1 MVGLTSTVFYRL
13 LPSSTA
19 RAMQNPDIARLFDEV
34 ADLLEIQDA
43 NPFRVRAYRNAART
57 IRDYPEPI
65 AELVHS
71 GGKDLTEIPGI
82 GEDLAEKITDIVKT
96 GELPLRKQLAAKLPA
111 GLLDL
116 LRIPGLG
123 PKRVKLLHK
132 KLKVTSA
139 ADLAVALDKGR
150 IQKLKGFGPKIEEK
164 IRTGLGAAQV
174 SERRLLLHEAEAQA
188 NAIVAHLEAGG
199 GITQIAVAGS
209 YRRRKETIGDLDVL
223 VTCTDS
229 TKIMDRFVKY
239 GEVAEVLSQG
249 ETRSTVKLRG
259 GLQVDVRAV
268 EPAAYGAALQYFTGS
283 KAHNV
288 ELRKIAQDRELKL
301 NEYGLF
307 KGTRRVAGATEA
319 EIYAKLGLDWIPP
332 ELREARGEI
341 ALAREHRLPK
351 LVELKDVRADLQMHT
366 SATDGQATVDE
377 MARAARALGYDY
389 IAITDHSKR
398 VTMTRGLDP
407 KRLRE
412 QWRAIEEWNAANR
425 GFTILKSVE
434 LDILESGQLDL
445 PDDVLAEADY
455 VVATVHYGTNQTE
468 AELTRRLVG
477 AAEHPWVDAIGHPT
491 GRLLGKREPY
501 PLDFDTLAQA
511 AARSGCLLELNGHP
525 ERMDLPDT
533 LAAAAKQRGVRF
545 VLSTDSH
552 QPNNLTFM
560 RYAVDLARRAGLEAR
575 DIVSTRPLDEFR
587 HELKRAKR

>member
-1 MVGLTSTVFYRL
+1 
-13 LPSSTA
+13 
-19 RAMQNPDIARLFDEV
+19 MQNPDIARVFDEV

-139 ADLAVALDKGR
+139 ADLAAALNKGR

-209 YRRRKETIGDLDVL
+209 YRRRKESIGDLDVL

-307 KGTRRVAGATEA
+307 KGTRHVAGATEA

-575 DIVSTRPLDEFR
+575 DIVSTRPPDEFR